1 MDSTAAPRPR
11 PRPAHTQGTTRCA
24 YTKDGSRLVT
34 VGSNNTIRLY
44 KTGSDGEPTNID
56 DCQEQNV
63 AVAAAQ
69 DFFVVG
75 SEDGTVS
82 LYSLATANFERFLV
96 RTSLPVRDV
105 ALSGDSQWCAVASDE
120 LTVKVVNT
128 QDIKQLRHLNEHGR
142 AARYVS
148 LDPNGRIAAISCVD
162 GIIYIYSL
170 TAEQPELIHKVDGVI
185 GAGDSDSEAS
195 VKAVWHPDGR
205 AFAVATPTRD
215 IQVISKNDWERQRTF
230 TNGHSADITALAWSP
245 NGVMLA
251 SACKAGKVLI
261 WETSTQNV
269 IQRYEYS
276 NVIDLAWH
284 PSKNILSFT
293 TTEGEVYIYPD
304 FLSDQYSPMLK
315 LPVQPAPFIH
325 DPLSEISANRRA
337 PAANG
342 QKRDIPTRPRRDS
355 LGSLD
360 SYLEDENYADGDDDG
375 FVVDDDGAGY
385 TIGQKRGRVGDDVG
399 AGDYANKRRHLLD
412 PQYHEAFQP
421 GSTPWRGNRKY
432 LCLNLIGFVW
442 TVDQDGHHTVT
453 VEFYDHEF
461 QRDFHFTDTF
471 LYDKACL
478 NEHGTLFSCPPKD
491 DQPATIFYR
500 PHETW
505 TQRSDWRTQ
514 LPKGEAV
521 TAMSLSE
528 SFITV
533 VTSANYVRIFTLFG
547 IPYRVYRPKSTP
559 MVTCASWR
567 DYVLTIGNGPV
578 TADGNTR
585 LLYTIENVKRDEI
598 CQNEDTVALPEGA
611 TLKSAFFSDIGD
623 PCIYDSTGTLLTLL
637 HWRQPSRASWVPLL
651 DTKLLARL
659 ASGRK
664 SETYFPIAVAENK
677 FHCIILKGGDQY
689 PYFPRPLLSEF
700 DFSIPLH
707 SLQEPKAKK
716 NKGNSG
722 DGEDE
727 QMDDGDDDDEEEE
740 EGAETRKLEQLFMLK
755 GVQAAQLRDLVD
767 ATSGSH
773 TQRSLLSRI
782 ELEIDKTLLQ
792 LLAVECR
799 EGEDRGMRALE
810 MVELMRDRTGRMME
824 AAYKVAERYGRT
836 ILGEK
841 IREIGENRVSG
852 DDL

>member
-1 MDSTAAPRPR
+1 MDSTIAPRPR

-44 KTGSDGEPTNID
+44 KTGSDGEPINID

-63 AVAAAQ
+63 AVAASQ
-69 DFFVVG
+69 DFFIAG

-82 LYSLATANFERFLV
+82 LYSLATSNFERFLV

-128 QDIKQLRHLNEHGR
+128 QDIKQLRYLNEHTR
-142 AARYVS
+142 AARHIS
-148 LDPNGRIAAISCVD
+148 LDPNGRIATLSCVD
-162 GIIYIYSL
+162 GIIYVYSL
-170 TAEQPELIHKVDGVI
+170 TADQPELIHKVDGVI
-185 GAGDSDSEAS
+185 GSGDADSEAS

-205 AFAVATPTRD
+205 AFAVPTPTRD
-215 IQVISKNDWERQRTF
+215 IQVISKNDWEKQRTF

-251 SACKAGKVLI
+251 SACKGGRIVI

-269 IQRYEYS
+269 IQRYDFS

-293 TTEGEVYIYPD
+293 TSEGEVYIYPD
-304 FLSDQYSPMLK
+304 FLPDQYSPMLK

-325 DPLSEISANRRA
+325 DPALEISANRRA
-337 PAANG
+337 PAPNG
-342 QKRDIPTRPRRDS
+342 HRRDIPTRPRRDS

-360 SYLEDENYADGDDDG
+360 SYLDDENYADGDDDG

-385 TIGQKRGRVGDDVG
+385 TIGQKRGRGGEDV
-399 AGDYANKRRHLLD
+399 GDYANKRRHLPAE

-478 NEHGTLFSCPPKD
+478 NERGTLFSCPPKD

-521 TAMSLSE
+521 IAMSLSD
-528 SFITV
+528 SFVTV

-547 IPYRVYRPKSTP
+547 MPYRVYRPKSTP

-578 TADGNTR
+578 AADGNTR

-611 TLKSAFFSDIGD
+611 TLKSAFFSDNGD

-651 DTKLLARL
+651 DTKLLSRL

-664 SETYFPIAVAENK
+664 HETYFPIAVAEDK
-677 FHCIILKGGDQY
+677 FHCIILKGGDEY

-707 SLQEPKAKK
+707 SPQVPKKKK
-716 NKGNSG
+716 NRD

-727 QMDDGDDDDEEEE
+727 AMGDDDDDDEEEE
-740 EGAETRKLEQLFMLK
+740 QGAEARKLEQQFMLK
-755 GVQAAQLRDLVD
+755 GVQAAQLRDLID
-767 ATSGSH
+767 ATSSSH
-773 TQRSLLSRI
+773 TQRSLLSRM

-810 MVELMRDRTGRMME
+810 MVQLMRDRTGQMME
-824 AAYKVAERYGRT
+824 AAFKIADRYGRT

-841 IREIGENRVSG
+841 IREVGENRASG
-852 DDL
+852 MMGEDDF

>member
-82 LYSLATANFERFLV
+82 LYSLATSNFERFLV

-105 ALSGDSQWCAVASDE
+105 ALSADSQWCAVASDE

-142 AARYVS
+142 AARHVS

-185 GAGDSDSEAS
+185 GAGDTDSEAS

-215 IQVISKNDWERQRTF
+215 IQVVSKNDWEKQRSF

-251 SACKAGKVLI
+251 SACKGGKVLI

-325 DPLSEISANRRA
+325 DPLLEISANRRA
-337 PAANG
+337 PAVNG

-385 TIGQKRGRVGDDVG
+385 TTGQKRGRVGDEG
-399 AGDYANKRRHLLD
+399 NGDYANKRRHLLD

-478 NEHGTLFSCPPKD
+478 NERGTLFSCPPKD

-528 SFITV
+528 SFVTV

-585 LLYTIENVKRDEI
+585 LQYTIENVKRDEI

-651 DTKLLARL
+651 DTKLLSRL

-664 SETYFPIAVAENK
+664 TETYFPIAVAENK

-707 SLQEPKAKK
+707 SLQEPKSKK
-716 NKGNSG
+716 SKDNSG
-722 DGEDE
+722 DGEDDA
-727 QMDDGDDDDEEEE
+727 MDEDDDEEEE
-740 EGAETRKLEQLFMLK
+740 EGAETKKLEQLFMLK

-773 TQRSLLSRI
+773 SQRSLLSRI

-810 MVELMRDRTGRMME
+810 IVDLMRDRTGRMME

-841 IREIGENRVSG
+841 IREVGENRVSG
-852 DDL
+852 DDDL

>member
-1 MDSTAAPRPR
+1 MDSTGAPRPR

-82 LYSLATANFERFLV
+82 LYSLATANFDRFLV

-105 ALSGDSQWCAVASDE
+105 ALSGDAQWCAVASDE

-142 AARYVS
+142 AARSVS
-148 LDPNGRIAAISCVD
+148 LDPNGRIAALSCVD

-170 TAEQPELIHKVDGVI
+170 TADQPELIHKVDGVI
-185 GAGDSDSEAS
+185 GAGEADSEAS

-215 IQVISKNDWERQRTF
+215 IQVISKNDWERQRAF
-230 TNGHSADITALAWSP
+230 TDGHSADITALAWSP

-251 SACKAGKVLI
+251 SACKGGKVLV

-269 IQRYEYS
+269 IQRYDYS

-304 FLSDQYSPMLK
+304 FLSDQFSPMLK

-325 DPLSEISANRRA
+325 DPLLEISANRRA
-337 PAANG
+337 AVANG
-342 QKRDIPTRPRRDS
+342 AKRDIPTRPRRDS

-360 SYLEDENYADGDDDG
+360 SYLQDENYADGDDDG

-385 TIGQKRGRVGDDVG
+385 TVGQKRGYVGDDVLGG
-399 AGDYANKRRHLLD
+399 AEYSNKRRHLME

-432 LCLNLIGFVW
+432 LCLNLVGFVW

-478 NEHGTLFSCPPKD
+478 NERGTLFSCPPRD

-505 TQRSDWRTQ
+505 TQRTDWRTQ

-528 SFITV
+528 SFVTV

-547 IPYRVYRPKSTP
+547 IPYRVYRPKSAP

-611 TLKSAFFSDIGD
+611 TLKSAFFSDNGVRVQN
-623 PCIYDSTGTLLTLL
+623 L
-637 HWRQPSRASWVPLL
+637 H
-651 DTKLLARL
+651 
-659 ASGRK
+659 
-664 SETYFPIAVAENK
+664 
-677 FHCIILKGGDQY
+677 
-689 PYFPRPLLSEF
+689 
-700 DFSIPLH
+700 
-707 SLQEPKAKK
+707 
-716 NKGNSG
+716 
-722 DGEDE
+722 
-727 QMDDGDDDDEEEE
+727 
-740 EGAETRKLEQLFMLK
+740 
-755 GVQAAQLRDLVD
+755 
-767 ATSGSH
+767 
-773 TQRSLLSRI
+773 
-782 ELEIDKTLLQ
+782 
-792 LLAVECR
+792 
-799 EGEDRGMRALE
+799 
-810 MVELMRDRTGRMME
+810 
-824 AAYKVAERYGRT
+824 
-836 ILGEK
+836 
-841 IREIGENRVSG
+841 
-852 DDL
+852 